1 MEICDGWKERILFM
15 LFLYDKRKETLAKI
29 QIVFELSWGIFM
41 LLSWRL
47 FFLKGFLVNWHQFKI
62 LNRHISLHIYISI
75 YGVCYE
81 LSESVWLMTMICDLR
96 SWKPRVCGTVSNSY
110 FLKTLTR
117 ERITLRCCLRI
128 VTNKISIMSLFL
140 SNHPVNSASQ

>member
-15 LFLYDKRKETLAKI
+15 LFLCDKRKETLAII

-62 LNRHISLHIYISI
+62 LNRHISLQIYI
-75 YGVCYE
+75 YLRGVLWTVWKCMTDDHDMRLKE
-81 LSESVWLMTMICDLR
+81 LEATSLWNRFQLIFS
-96 SWKPRVCGTVSNSY
+96 KNSNKRAYY
-110 FLKTLTR
+110 FK
-117 ERITLRCCLRI
+117 
-128 VTNKISIMSLFL
+128 MLFK
-140 SNHPVNSASQ
+140 NRD